1 MRRQVE
7 LQLQLIGEDLRLH
20 DWMWQQY
27 LSGARLIEISRRL
40 SELTGLDVSSTKVRE
55 WMIK

>member
-7 LQLQLIGEDLRLH
+7 LQLQLIGSDVRLH

-27 LSGARLIEISRRL
+27 RSGARLIEISRRL
-40 SELTGLDVSSTKVRE
+40 SDLTGLDVSSTKVRE
-55 WMIK
+55 WMIE

>member
-27 LSGARLIEISRRL
+27 LSGARLLEISRRL

-55 WMIK
+55 WMIE